1 MFSET
6 THEVRVT
13 VSPTYLPD
21 HSEPE
26 EDHYVWAYR
35 VCIEN
40 LGQQSVQL
48 RARHW
53 RITDAR
59 GQIREV
65 HGEGVVGQQPLLEPG
80 ESFEY
85 VSGTPLSTPSGIMAG
100 NYHMETQQGKQLE
113 VAIPAFSLD
122 SPHQPIS
129 LN

>member
-6 THEVRVT
+6 THSVRVT

-26 EDHYVWAYR
+26 EDRYVWAYR

-40 LGQQSVQL
+40 LGQQSIQL

-53 RITDAR
+53 KITDAR

-65 HGEGVVGQQPLLEPG
+65 RGEGVVGQQPLLEPG

-85 VSGTPLSTPSGIMAG
+85 VSGTPLTTPSGIMAG
-100 NYHMETQQGKQLE
+100 NYHMETQQGEQLE
-113 VAIPAFSLD
+113 ITIPAFSLD
-122 SPHQPIS
+122 SPHQTIS